1 MKKNN
6 KFRKVILFG
15 IGSMLIFSGTLSKE
29 AIAEKTI
36 KLIVDGKDITALA
49 SPIVENNRTLVPIRF
64 ISEELGAEVMWN
76 GTDNTVRI
84 EKGDQSILL
93 RLESHLVEY
102 NNGSSYELSD
112 VVPKILN
119 ERTFVPLRLVSN
131 ALDIGINWNEI
142 NYSVDIDS
150 TQKSD
155 KISSSD
161 VKIISINNG
170 QVINGKTELQINFE
184 KDLKDGKEV
193 RFLLLD
199 PKTAKGFIIG
209 RGEELKDIYSWIPK
223 LEDKGEKVLVAGI
236 YDKKGQ
242 FIGGDSIAVNINI
255 DPEVSINGLKEGQ
268 VIEEGVSI
276 GSDINFVA
284 SYVKYEITNLNNGKV
299 TLTNVQD
306 PQGSFKWNPMVGD
319 NGNYS
324 IKTIAYD
331 IDLKE
336 YHSDAINIEV
346 NISPKL
352 FLIGVKDGQT
362 IDRTVT
368 LLASR
373 NFNVNETEYLIEDVK
388 TGVVT
393 TIAKVPYG
401 EHKWFP
407 GPEFSGEKELWVRV
421 KDSRGRTIESEK
433 VKVNLEGDSKLILKG
448 IGPNQVITEQTKLK
462 VNSNV
467 DLDGVNYI
475 ITNKKSG
482 KKRTIAANLDPA
494 VEGVYSPIQE
504 DIGDI
509 TIQAEGIYGDKK
521 ILSEEISFRVYL
533 DKTYGPKP
541 IIEKDKFL
549 GLASELAKKSRE
561 ETGMSAALQTAQAI
575 LETGWGQSVPVDKY
589 TGVLS
594 NNLFG
599 IKGQGP
605 AGAVTSNTWEVY
617 NGITYRVDADFR
629 AYNDVNLSWADHK
642 DFLLNRE
649 RYANFKS
656 VMHDYNQGAWALK
669 TSGYAT
675 DPEYA
680 IKLMKIIKDYKL
692 LELDKI
698 GI

>member
-49 SPIVENNRTLVPIRF
+49 SPIIENDRTLVPIRF

-199 PKTAKGFIIG
+199 PKTAKGFVIG

-236 YDKKGQ
+236 YDKKGK

-276 GSDINFVA
+276 GSDINFIA

-373 NFNVNETEYLIEDVK
+373 NFNVNETEYLIEDIK

-433 VKVNLEGDSKLILKG
+433 VKVNLEGDSKLILQG

-482 KKRTIAANLDPA
+482 KKRTIAANVDPA